1 MKAINTIFTTEDMQ
15 ELKNSF
21 KEIICKEFKIQ
32 LYAMDI
38 YLFDP
43 EVIEGTIEEAFNEI
57 IDEIKSEFKT
67 KLKEQMLKLLENN
80 DLETLIGLS
89 KK

>member
-1 MKAINTIFTTEDMQ
+1 MKAIDTIFTTEDQ
-15 ELKNSF
+15 KELKISF
-21 KEIICKEFKIQ
+21 KEIICEEFKNQ
-32 LYAMDI
+32 LNTMDI

-43 EVIEGTIEEAFNEI
+43 GDIEETISEAFKEI